1 MLSDFAV
8 KYNAE
13 AGDAGYI
20 TEAYVFYISKS
31 ERYLMRAYSYK
42 LWLPAE
48 QKKPALQTQC
58 RFYFLLTPFLN
69 MRHQAF
75 TFPQLGRCQHIFL
88 IRKRVFTLFKLD
100 ADRRSHHFQ

>member
-1 MLSDFAV
+1 M
-8 KYNAE
+8 KCNAE

-48 QKKPALQTQC
+48 QKNRHC
-58 RFYFLLTPFLN
+58 RHNTGF
-69 MRHQAF
+69 
-75 TFPQLGRCQHIFL
+75 IFC
-88 IRKRVFTLFKLD
+88 
-100 ADRRSHHFQ
+100 